1 MQKTFN
7 NLTINKKRKFLVK
20 NLLRDDYFM
29 FAHSVIKFN
38 CICELNFKNQC
49 ANLIESRNEYHLD
62 KFSSLLTKYKD
73 FIIDLYT
80 EPNNKYY
87 YNQVVKYKNKIKS
100 YPIYLI
106 YKYKDFNDF
115 GWKDLFDDVVN
126 ITKSIVLDKNLSI
139 ENLFL

>member
-29 FAHSVIKFN
+29 FAYSAIKFN
-38 CICELNFKNQC
+38 CIYELNFKTQRT
-49 ANLIESRNEYHLD
+49 NLIESRNKYHLD
-62 KFSSLLTKYKD
+62 KFTSLLTKYKD
-73 FIIDLYT
+73 FVIDLYA

-106 YKYKDFNDF
+106 YKYKDSDGFD
-115 GWKDLFDDVVN
+115 WKDLLEDVVSF
-126 ITKSIVLDKNLSI
+126 TKSIILDKNLSI
-139 ENLFL
+139 ENLF